1 MSQDD
6 AQNPRPRRDTSPV
19 HDDAR
24 ESSPL
29 TMPSDKPQEIAAGE
43 ARQIVKICKS
53 CMVSQKSGGGYCVKC
68 GAPLV
73 PIRAV
78 KDSCIGDVV
87 GGKFKIIEPI
97 GSGGMGD
104 VYLGLNEK
112 LGQRV
117 AVKFLNQ
124 KFTSDERIVLRF
136 LNEARS
142 YCKVNHPN
150 AVTLLEYGQH
160 ENGALYLITE
170 FIEGKSLTEVL
181 RSQGPLDRENVVSIG
196 LQVCE
201 VLRAAHAQGVIHRDL
216 KPDNLMLMP
225 ARKGRFAVKVLDFGI
240 AKIADD
246 DDAPMTETGSIFGT
260 PEFMSPEQARGD
272 VADPRSDL
280 YALGVMLFFMATG
293 KLPFKGNNKF
303 AILNKQLHDAPPLP
317 SMVRPGVEVDANLE
331 AVILRCLAKAP
342 EDRPADAEALAELL
356 EVVEGGGRVEA
367 PRGAREAGRAAALQ
381 RQEAGS
387 RGLAE
392 SSQGSES
399 ADLHDDGHSSPRI
412 DGDLQLESG
421 PVGPVEMALDSD
433 PAPVFRAELASEPSI
448 DGEEAFAFGGTDA
461 PWPRR
466 RRKRQRSPA
475 LVAALSTVAVVGLAM
490 GWSIWRN
497 TQAPTDVVAEAS
509 AEVGQGQW
517 AGIEAAVGYLIEAG
531 QIEEARQA
539 LAAAA
544 SDDVRAAALET
555 RINRVAN
562 LERQLGAAL
571 GARQCDQ
578 AREHYEALLAHSPG
592 AATATIEAVEAC
604 GEASARRPASTR
616 PAPAPAP
623 KPEPEVSTPPQERAP
638 DPVPP
643 EPASPE
649 PEAPEPQES
658 AAPESPAPAP
668 AEDDATEVPAEAS
681 PDTGPS
687 AVETSPDSIPKD
699 DEPAAAPVSEDA
711 ANAPDATEAEDARGE
726 SGELTSD
733 DEAAE
738 SSEDDAPDAGT
749 SEDGMALPPRQL

>member
-19 HDDAR
+19 HDDPAR
-24 ESSPL
+24 DSSPL
-29 TMPSDKPQEIAAGE
+29 TMPSDRPREIAAGE

-170 FIEGKSLTEVL
+170 FIDGKSLTEVL
-181 RSQGPLDRENVVSIG
+181 RAQGPLERENVVSIG

-293 KLPFKGNNKF
+293 KLPFKGKNKF

-317 SMVRPGVEVDANLE
+317 SLVRQGVEVDENLE
-331 AVILRCLAKAP
+331 AVILRCLAKDPA
-342 EDRPADAEALAELL
+342 ERPADAEALAELL
-356 EVVEGGGRVEA
+356 ESVEA
-367 PRGAREAGRAAALQ
+367 GERVAVPQGAREAGRTAALK
-381 RQEAGS
+381 RQAAEAQ
-387 RGLAE
+387 GLAE
-392 SSQGSES
+392 ASEGSQS
-399 ADLHDDGHSSPRI
+399 ADLLDEDVSSPKI
-412 DGDLQLESG
+412 SGELHLESG
-421 PVGPVEMALDSD
+421 PVGPVEMRLDSD
-433 PAPVFRAELASEPSI
+433 PIPVFRAELTSEPDI
-448 DGEEAFAFGGTDA
+448 EGEEAFAFGGTEA
-461 PWPRR
+461 PWPPRR
-466 RRKRQRSPA
+466 RNRQRSPA

-490 GWSIWRN
+490 GWSVWRN
-497 TQAPTDVVAEAS
+497 TQAPADVVTQAS
-509 AEVGQGQW
+509 AEVGNGQW

-571 GARQCDQ
+571 GARQCEQ
-578 AREHYEALLAHSPG
+578 AREHYEALLAHAPG
-592 AATATIEAVEAC
+592 AATSKFEAVEAC
-604 GEASARRPASTR
+604 GKTSAK
-616 PAPAPAP
+616 APAAVRPRPRPPQSPDRQPQQEVSKPPVERA
-623 KPEPEVSTPPQERAP
+623 PEPEV
-638 DPVPP
+638 PVL
-643 EPASPE
+643 PAEEHS
-649 PEAPEPQES
+649 PEAPLDASPVDEAPVDDAPVDAVPIEAPAGSDVPVDETPDPRSDDAGEPPEDSDSAHES
-658 AAPESPAPAP
+658 AEHEGQAADEVES
-668 AEDDATEVPAEAS
+668 
-681 PDTGPS
+681 
-687 AVETSPDSIPKD
+687 TS
-699 DEPAAAPVSEDA
+699 
-711 ANAPDATEAEDARGE
+711 
-726 SGELTSD
+726 SD
-733 DEAAE
+733 DE
-738 SSEDDAPDAGT
+738 DADTGV